1 MFSISASTLRR
12 VLWLD
17 AASGIGMGLSHLVLA
32 GPLSAWTGIPAT
44 WLLAAAVIVFGAA
57 SLAAWL
63 ASRTAPPAGGV
74 RLLAAGNF
82 AWVAASLWLAF
93 GANLPLT
100 ALGLTWVLLQAVTV
114 LVLAELEWAGAGQ
127 NATSETQNPAV
138 TWNQPHLPAKARR
151 N

>member
-17 AASGIGMGLSHLVLA
+17 AASGFGMGLSHLALA
-32 GPLSAWTGIPAT
+32 DSLSGWTGIPAG
-44 WLLAAAVIVFGAA
+44 WLQFAAVIVFGAA

-63 ASRTAPPAGGV
+63 ATRASPPAAGV

-93 GANLPLT
+93 GAGLPLT
-100 ALGLTWVLLQAVTV
+100 ALGLGWVLVQAVVV
-114 LVLAELEWAGAGQ
+114 LLLAELEWSG
-127 NATSETQNPAV
+127 SRPARGLAV
-138 TWNQPHLPAKARR
+138 A
-151 N
+151 

>member
-17 AASGIGMGLSHLVLA
+17 AASGMVMGLSHLVLA
-32 GPLSAWTGIPAT
+32 EPLAGWTGIPAT
-44 WLLAAAVIVFGAA
+44 WLQLAAVVVFGAA

-63 ASRTAPPAGGV
+63 ATRASPPVAGV

-93 GANLPLT
+93 GAGLPLT
-100 ALGLTWVLLQAVTV
+100 ALGLGWVLMQAVTV
-114 LVLAELEWAGAGQ
+114 LVLAELEWTGSRQ
-127 NATSETQNPAV
+127 
-138 TWNQPHLPAKARR
+138 ARGLVVA
-151 N
+151 